1 MFSSRERLPIAVKS
15 GHSFLSAPSSWE
27 LFMLLVHFAYLSE
40 TCLPMTVK
48 HLECSLFLPFSRAK
62 EPQNFIDLSLTNNFL
77 SAFRI
82 LRSVGTVTVL
92 GIISLKFTSMT
103 ECQAWSCHQK
113 KRAFADC
120 WTHTG
125 RYVQIHCTS
134 SRLSHKHRNVKM

>member
-1 MFSSRERLPIAVKS
+1 MFSSHERLPIAVKS
-15 GHSFLSAPSSWE
+15 WRSFLSAPSFWG

-40 TCLPMTVK
+40 TRLPMTVK
-48 HLECSLFLPFSRAK
+48 HLERSLFLPFSWAK

-82 LRSVGTVTVL
+82 LWSAGTVTVL
-92 GIISLKFTSMT
+92 VIISLKFTSMT
-103 ECQAWSCHQK
+103 GCQAWSCHQ

-125 RYVQIHCTS
+125 RYAQIYCTS
-134 SRLSHKHRNVKM
+134 SRLSHKHRKLKM